1 MRVKQ
6 EIKISKWE
14 SQDTKQSPQ
23 KKTKKA
29 EIWLINVLNFNI
41 EKNQKTNN
49 KLDKIFIRI

>member
-23 KKTKKA
+23 KKTKGRNLTYKC
-29 EIWLINVLNFNI
+29 F
-41 EKNQKTNN
+41 KFQHRKKT
-49 KLDKIFIRI
+49 KDK